1 MMSKRNLL
9 SGQLLLAL
17 FLLLLALAPGQAGA
31 ETPGRVC
38 LNGQCYTVKTTGRIC
53 VNGACSAAKV
63 VKPAKPIQ
71 TPLPPAEPAAQPATS
86 NKAAQPA
93 TSNKAA
99 QPASSAAQPAQS
111 VTANKPIQTP
121 LPPAEPVVKPTRT
134 PMPRLEPPPTP
145 TKVTSGKSWCPPG
158 PSTENVRCLDRTQ
171 AQADRATT
179 SK

>member
-17 FLLLLALAPGQAGA
+17 FLLLFALAPGQAGA

-71 TPLPPAEPAAQPATS
+71 TPLPPAQQDAQPATS

-121 LPPAEPVVKPTRT
+121 LPPAEPVKT
-134 PMPRLEPPPTP
+134 PTP
-145 TKVTSGKSWCPPG
+145 TKVTPGKSWCPPRPG
-158 PSTENVRCLDRTQ
+158 MESLEYERCLDRTQ